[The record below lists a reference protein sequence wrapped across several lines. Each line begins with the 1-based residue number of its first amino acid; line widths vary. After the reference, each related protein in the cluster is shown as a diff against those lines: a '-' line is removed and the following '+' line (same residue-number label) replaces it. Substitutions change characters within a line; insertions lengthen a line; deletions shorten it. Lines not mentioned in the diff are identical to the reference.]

1 MTTEPQPLHWIQLE
15 LIPLP
20 SSELKFPELLLWWN
34 PDEKRLEGQGAESIL
49 QLIDDAMALKRI
61 NDSRFNHVELT
72 DPLAKPSELA
82 AILAQYFW
90 VIPQPV
96 KSPGLPDSEFSD
108 KDSRNLQ

>member
-1 MTTEPQPLHWIQLE
+1 MTTESQPLQWIQLE

-20 SSELKFPELLLWWN
+20 SSEPKFPELLLWWN

-49 QLIDDAMALKRI
+49 QLINDAMALKRI
-61 NDSRFNHVELT
+61 NDSNFNHVELT

-96 KSPGLPDSEFSD
+96 KSPGLSDFEFSD
-108 KDSRNLQ
+108 KDLRNLQ

>member
-20 SSELKFPELLLWWN
+20 SSEPKFPELLLWWN
-34 PDEKRLEGQGAESIL
+34 PDEKRLEGRGAESIL